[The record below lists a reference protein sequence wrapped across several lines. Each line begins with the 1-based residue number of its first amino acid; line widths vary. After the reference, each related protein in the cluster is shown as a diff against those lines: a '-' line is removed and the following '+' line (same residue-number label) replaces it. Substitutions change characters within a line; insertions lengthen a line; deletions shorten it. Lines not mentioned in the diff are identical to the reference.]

1 MALFA
6 KQADWSCFDLR
17 RGNVRETSFHSV
29 WVVGLS
35 LKPIVIE
42 GQAFW
47 IEAQDVLLNVSFL
60 GEVLLDRTVHD
71 SSLWDRSLA

>member
-1 MALFA
+1 M
-6 KQADWSCFDLR
+6 
-17 RGNVRETSFHSV
+17 

-35 LKPIVIE
+35 LKPVVIE